1 MTTVLRGMLV
11 GLILWCGL
19 VLGLFGAAQAG
30 DGEIVIGA
38 PVSLTGPLAADGQEQ
53 RWAYELAV
61 KDINEAGGIFIKEAG
76 KKLPVRLV
84 VADDES
90 EPGKVAAAMERLI
103 KIDEVDLL
111 LSTHSGPMN
120 VAGAI
125 VAEKYKKFYMMTTCF
140 PFMWSPQ
147 NFKWSALFFFT
158 APSAAEVPFKIWND
172 LPEADRPKN
181 PALLSEDTPDGH
193 GFGEGFRAFA
203 KQYGYT
209 FAVDEPWAVGA
220 KDYSANILKMKASNV
235 DALLIFGSPSDS
247 ITLVRQMK
255 ELGLSVKYLHGWKGT
270 WTGEF
275 AEALG
280 SDSDYVI
287 SDGFWSQDF
296 PFTGSKELGERYT
309 AEFHKP
315 SVTIGAF
322 YANAQ
327 VLFKAIE
334 RVGTTDSAAVRDAV
348 VGGEYKDTVVGD
360 LQFNDAGLALIES
373 TANQWWEKQQMLFY
387 PPVDG
392 GWQLKMMKPWGER

>member
-1 MTTVLRGMLV
+1 MTMVLRGMLA

-19 VLGLFGAAQAG
+19 ALGLFGAAQAA

-84 VADDES
+84 
-90 EPGKVAAAMERLI
+90 
-103 KIDEVDLL
+103 
-111 LSTHSGPMN
+111 

-220 KDYSANILKMKASNV
+220 KDYSANILKMKANNV

-296 PFTGSKELGERYT
+296 PFTGSKELGECYT

-327 VLFKAIE
+327 VLFRAIE

-392 GWQLKMMKPWGER
+392 GWQVKMMKPWGER

>member
-1 MTTVLRGMLV
+1 MEMRLKGLLTGLAASAVL
-11 GLILWCGL
+11 
-19 VLGLFGAAQAG
+19 AAGGVEWALAA

-38 PVSLTGPLAADGQEQ
+38 PISLTGPLAADGQEQ
-53 RWAYELAV
+53 KWAYELAV
-61 KDINEAGGIFIKEAG
+61 KDINAEGGIFIKETG

-158 APSAAEVPFKIWND
+158 AENAAEAPFKIWES
-172 LPEADRPKN
+172 LPPESRPKK
-181 PALLSEDTPDGH
+181 PALLAEDTPDGH
-193 GFGEGFRAFA
+193 GFGGGFRAFA
-203 KQYGYT
+203 EKYGYT

-220 KDYSANILKMKASNV
+220 KDYSANILKMKASDV

-255 ELGLSVKYLHGWKGT
+255 ELGLNVKYLHGWKGT

-280 SDSDYVI
+280 KDSNYI
-287 SDGFWSQDF
+287 IADGFWSKDF
-296 PFTGSKELGERYT
+296 PYPGSKELGERY
-309 AEFHKP
+309 AADFNKQ

-327 VLFKAIE
+327 VLFEAIE
-334 RVGTTDSAAVRDAV
+334 RAGTVDSAAVRDEV
-348 VGGEYKDTVVGD
+348 VGGEFPQTVVGD
-360 LQFNDAGLALIES
+360 LKFDDAGLALIES
-373 TANQWWEKQQMLFY
+373 TANQWWDGEQKLFY
-387 PPVDG
+387 PPVAG
-392 GWQLKMMKPWGER
+392 GWELKLMEPWDKR